1 MLCYV
6 RGVMDDTCDDDSR
19 RSGWI
24 TLDATH
30 LRLYKTGNH
39 HLATEAGVLVLKL
52 TLEASD
58 CILIIPMKLVNM
70 QPDIGAK

>member
-1 MLCYV
+1 MY
-6 RGVMDDTCDDDSR
+6 GMDNSR

-30 LRLYKTGNH
+30 LQLYKTGNH
-39 HLATEAGVLVLKL
+39 HLATESGVLMLKL

-58 CILIIPMKLVNM
+58 CNSIILMKLVNI
-70 QPDIGAK
+70 QTDIGAK